1 MEDDDGRWLSIGQ
14 ASRMLG
20 IGRAAIYGRIKRGSI
35 EARRSNDGAA
45 WEVLVDRDTLAASHA
60 LIADR
65 EHDTSRDDHMAT
77 LRVELTIAQERL
89 AAVEREL
96 DDKAKRLTSTE
107 AELAEVR
114 RELIAELRRS
124 FWKRLFTLR

>member
-14 ASRMLG
+14 ASRVLG

-35 EARRSNDGAA
+35 QARRSNDGAA
-45 WEVLVDRDTLAASHA
+45 WEVMVDRDTLAASHA
-60 LIADR
+60 MIADR
-65 EHDTSRDDHMAT
+65 ERDRSHDDDIAS
-77 LRVELTIAQERL
+77 LRVELMIAQQRL

-96 DDKAKRLTSTE
+96 DDKSKRLTSTE
-107 AELAEVR
+107 AELADVR

-124 FWKRLFTLR
+124 FWKRLFGLR